1 MARTLYTEENGLR
14 GHAGLGDWGQAAR
27 KMESEQLE
35 RQDRD
40 PEGWKGKEM
49 GQTDRDTGSSGGDR
63 YMGGGRERK
72 RERDKEKKMGRQQL
86 RGRQGEREILRPR
99 ERVRTETKGDRPRE
113 GQKGGSRDRAHACM
127 HTHRVTECF
136 GDSGLSV
143 PQSYFVSDYDP
154 TIEDSYTK
162 ICSVDGIPARLDSK
176 DSWAQMGGR

>member
-63 YMGGGRERK
+63 YMGGAEKGRGRETKRK
-72 RERDKEKKMGRQQL
+72 RWKGSNSGEDR
-86 RGRQGEREILRPR
+86 ERE
-99 ERVRTETKGDRPRE
+99 K
-113 GQKGGSRDRAHACM
+113 
-127 HTHRVTECF
+127 
-136 GDSGLSV
+136 
-143 PQSYFVSDYDP
+143 Y
-154 TIEDSYTK
+154 
-162 ICSVDGIPARLDSK
+162 
-176 DSWAQMGGR
+176 